1 MRTSSRYLQETPVRS
16 RRGPVPATSVRSQPR
31 SGPSPPARS
40 GAVDGLTRADGAVRL
55 EGMLAL
61 RTSPA
66 GYPMAP
72 SVEEW
77 AALSPAERVAVTD
90 SLPGEVTYDE
100 MAMPE
105 GERHFEAKIRA
116 LDALR
121 GYFRRHRRRIY
132 LAAEM
137 PTYYPAEP
145 RFAPDLFAV
154 LDASDQVRDKW
165 VVSAEGKGLDW
176 VLEVHV
182 GGDRKKDAERNVAR
196 YARLGIPEYFLY
208 DRERNRLAAYRLP
221 APDARVYTPIVP
233 NHGLYES
240 QVLGLEVRVAE
251 DRLQFYWGT
260 ALVLESAD
268 LIAQLQEMY
277 DQVQRRAE
285 ETEQLREAERQR
297 AEAERARAEAAEQ
310 RAEAERARAEAA
322 EQALARLR
330 EELARRSR

>member
-1 MRTSSRYLQETPVRS
+1 MV
-16 RRGPVPATSVRSQPR
+16 
-31 SGPSPPARS
+31 
-40 GAVDGLTRADGAVRL
+40 
-55 EGMLAL
+55 AL

-66 GYPMAP
+66 GFPMAP

-77 AALSPAERVAVTD
+77 EVLSPAERAAVAAA
-90 SLPGEVTYDE
+90 LPGEVTDGE

-105 GERHFEAKIRA
+105 GERHFQAKIRA

-121 GYFRRHRRRIY
+121 GYFKRQRRRVY

-154 LDASDQVRDKW
+154 LEADDTVRDKW

-182 GGDRKKDAERNVAR
+182 GGDRKKDAEHNVAR

-208 DRERNRLAAYRLP
+208 DRASNRLAVYRLASP
-221 APDARVYTPIVP
+221 EARVYTAVLP

-240 QVLGLEVRVAE
+240 RVLGLEVEVDR
-251 DRLQFYWGT
+251 DRLRFYAGT
-260 ALVLESAD
+260 ALLLESD
-268 LIAQLQEMY
+268 ELIARLQEMCTAA
-277 DQVQRRAE
+277 QERRE
-285 ETEQLREAERQR
+285 EE
-297 AEAERARAEAAEQ
+297 
-310 RAEAERARAEAA
+310 
-322 EQALARLR
+322 ARLR
-330 EELARRSR
+330 QEETRLRQEETRLRQAETRRREEAEQEVARLRAELERLKR

>member
-1 MRTSSRYLQETPVRS
+1 M
-16 RRGPVPATSVRSQPR
+16 AC
-31 SGPSPPARS
+31 
-40 GAVDGLTRADGAVRL
+40 
-55 EGMLAL
+55 MLAS

-66 GYPMAP
+66 GFPMAP

-77 AALSPAERVAVTD
+77 EALSPAERASVVAA
-90 SLPGEVTYDE
+90 LPGEVTDAE
-100 MAMPE
+100 IAMPE
-105 GERHFEAKIRA
+105 GERHFQAKVRA

-121 GYFRRHRRRIY
+121 GYFTRQRRRIY

-154 LDASDQVRDKW
+154 LDADDTVRDKW

-208 DRERNRLAAYRLP
+208 DRASNRLAVYRL
-221 APDARVYTPIVP
+221 ATPDAKVYTPVLP

-240 QVLGLEVRVAE
+240 RVLGLDVEVDN
-251 DRLQFYWGT
+251 DRLRFYSGT
-260 ALVLESAD
+260 ALLLESEE
-268 LIAQLQEMY
+268 LIARIQGMC
-277 DQVQRRAE
+277 DIAQRRAE
-285 ETEQLREAERQR
+285 AEALRREEAERSR
-297 AEAERARAEAAEQ
+297 DEEARRREEAERSRDEEARRREEAEQ
-310 RAEAERARAEAA
+310 EI
-322 EQALARLR
+322 ARLR
-330 EELARRSR
+330 AELERLKR